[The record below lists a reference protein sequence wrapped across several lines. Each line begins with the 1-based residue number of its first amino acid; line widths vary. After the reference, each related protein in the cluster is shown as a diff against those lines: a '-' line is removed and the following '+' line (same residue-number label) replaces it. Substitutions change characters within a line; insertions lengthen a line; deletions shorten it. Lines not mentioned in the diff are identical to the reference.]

1 MEAARRGRGTTLA
14 VVGEPGIGK
23 SRLVNEVSVLGP
35 GTPVLV
41 GRAVGDGQP
50 VAFRPL
56 VEALLAGLRAPG
68 AVDRT
73 ALGPFGP
80 VLGRLLPQFRDG
92 PVAADDSPIVL
103 AEAVLRLL
111 QTLAGERCVVLALED
126 LHWADPESL
135 GLVEY
140 LADNI
145 VNSPVVL
152 MLTARD
158 GPAPVGA

>member
-1 MEAARRGRGTTLA
+1 MRCPLLIGRDAELQTVRSAMEAARRGRGTTLA

-103 AEAVLRLL
+103 AEAVLRLAVHL
-111 QTLAGERCVVLALED
+111 GRPAGTLLCWRTC
-126 LHWADPESL
+126 
-135 GLVEY
+135 
-140 LADNI
+140 
-145 VNSPVVL
+145 
-152 MLTARD
+152 TRRTRTR
-158 GPAPVGA
+158 